1 MTDLEKRVM
10 ELDEREA
17 ALNADRREVL
27 ERERAV
33 YLKEQ
38 AQKREDIERDD
49 YLFNAIN
56 QHRADYRPVVVEVP
70 TQTQKTD
77 SPLDCVTAIAA
88 MLSAVF
94 TLTILVLL
102 LV

>member
-1 MTDLEKRVM
+1 MNMTENELKAWEESLRAEKR
-10 ELDEREA
+10 ELDRK
-17 ALNADRREVL
+17 
-27 ERERAV
+27 RAV
-33 YLKEQ
+33 MNAEQ
-38 AQKREDIERDD
+38 RLSYREDIERDD

-56 QHRADYRPVVVEVP
+56 QHRNSYRPVVVEVP
-70 TQTQKTD
+70 QTQKTD

>member
-1 MTDLEKRVM
+1 MNMTENELKAWEESLRAEK
-10 ELDEREA
+10 
-17 ALNADRREVL
+17 REVL

-33 YLKEQ
+33 MNAEKRLSH
-38 AQKREDIERDD
+38 REDIERDD

-56 QHRADYRPVVVEVP
+56 QHRNSYRPVVVEVP
-70 TQTQKTD
+70 QTQKTD